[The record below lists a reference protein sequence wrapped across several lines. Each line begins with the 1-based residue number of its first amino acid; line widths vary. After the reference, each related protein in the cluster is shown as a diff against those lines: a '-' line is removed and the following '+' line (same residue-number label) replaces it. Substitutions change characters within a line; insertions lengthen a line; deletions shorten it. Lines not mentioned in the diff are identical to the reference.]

1 MNTVVLE
8 TDIEQ
13 AVTGDR
19 EAFARV
25 YDAYAKQVYGFV
37 YTKTQHTH
45 TAEDITSQVFM
56 KALEH
61 IQTFRK
67 EKASFS
73 TWLFT
78 IARRTIIDYYRTKK
92 TEYTIDDAWDI
103 PSDSDI
109 PRDIDTVLHFA
120 EVAKIMK
127 GLSPA
132 ERDLITLRIW
142 QGLSFAEI
150 ADIIGKS
157 PAACKVGYGRA
168 IQKIRQALPHGFVAF
183 YLCFLTSSL

>member
-1 MNTVVLE
+1 MNTIVLE

-13 AVTGDR
+13 AITGNR
-19 EAFARV
+19 EAFARL

-61 IQTFRK
+61 IHTFRK

-73 TWLFT
+73 TWIFT

-92 TEYTIDDAWDI
+92 SEHAIEDAWDI
-103 PSDSDI
+103 PSGSDI
-109 PRDIDTVLHFA
+109 PRDTDIVLRFA

-127 GLSPA
+127 ELSTA

-150 ADIIGKS
+150 AEILGKS

-168 IQKIRQALPHGFVAF
+168 IQKIRQALPQGLVAF